1 MKDFKNFQH
10 LKVKEKNF
18 VLEITLNRPEKKN
31 AIGSIMLDE
40 LMKCTKYANKNNL
53 IRAVV
58 YRATGNIFC
67 SGLDLYDFKESN
79 NSNSLSEIAINRQ
92 RGRVCSGSHQ

>member
-1 MKDFKNFQH
+1 MKDFSNFQH

-40 LMKCTKYANKNNL
+40 LMK
-53 IRAVV
+53 
-58 YRATGNIFC
+58 
-67 SGLDLYDFKESN
+67 
-79 NSNSLSEIAINRQ
+79 
-92 RGRVCSGSHQ
+92 